1 MGRINRLTPTT
12 TLTANSVIAMD
23 AESGGATNKVTIQTL
38 AAGLRSFGDYA
49 TQAQLAAKQD
59 VLTFDDAP
67 EEDSENPVTSGGIYN
82 AIGSAM
88 SNVYTKAETDNAIAQ
103 STATGGSDYVKLP
116 DGTMIQYG
124 YASYAIA
131 TSIKTYS
138 IQFSH
143 QFVDIPVV
151 TASTGAG
158 GARVPVYTES
168 VGKTGFDLVFPAHS
182 TTSTSWARWMAIGH
196 WK

>member
-1 MGRINRLTPTT
+1 MGRINRLIPTT

-38 AAGLRSFGDYA
+38 ARGLRSFGDYA
-49 TQAQLAAKQD
+49 TQTDLNAKQD

-103 STATGGSDYVKLP
+103 SAADALKGIVLRRVNGTITDTTNGFIDTGISSNDYVILGYFSP
-116 DGTMIQYG
+116 ANSNNVIEITNLDSGTRNYRIRKIDAVSGNVSKSGTYNV
-124 YASYAIA
+124 YLTTIA
-131 TSIKTYS
+131 RSLIT
-138 IQFSH
+138 Q
-143 QFVDIPVV
+143 
-151 TASTGAG
+151 
-158 GARVPVYTES
+158 
-168 VGKTGFDLVFPAHS
+168 
-182 TTSTSWARWMAIGH
+182 
-196 WK
+196 

>member
-1 MGRINRLTPTT
+1 MGRINRLIPTT

-59 VLTFDDAP
+59 VLTFDDSP

-103 STATGGSDYVKLP
+103 STAHAYQEGNGGLQLNSTL
-116 DGTMIQYG
+116 MACNMLLLIFRRYG
-124 YASYAIA
+124 YWDSLIVSVWHIKGGLTSAGAFIRFGTTEIKVTINATGLVTLTGNGAS
-131 TSIKTYS
+131 
-138 IQFSH
+138 
-143 QFVDIPVV
+143 
-151 TASTGAG
+151 
-158 GARVPVYTES
+158 
-168 VGKTGFDLVFPAHS
+168 DLIVHAWGLF
-182 TTSTSWARWMAIGH
+182 
-196 WK
+196 